1 MPSGGDNSKLPG
13 MGGAYNSFNLG
24 LYTYSHFNPVR
35 YTDPDGKF
43 ALVEFGIG
51 AIITY
56 LVIVAI
62 VNSKPTKYGANSN
75 SDESLGGATNSTSGG
90 DSRKSVNQASALVSA
105 AASPSSPP
113 PDDDGDRPRN
123 SAEKSDSGKL
133 RSNMENAGQQFRAGE
148 DAHHMVPGEMRAA
161 APAREVL
168 KKFGIGLNSAENG
181 VALTGSRAGS
191 IKDFF
196 SLTHRGSGLHS
207 EASIRSV
214 NQQLGS
220 ATTRQEAVEV
230 LNAIRQDILSGKLP

>member
-1 MPSGGDNSKLPG
+1 
-13 MGGAYNSFNLG
+13 MGGAYNTFNLG
-24 LYTYSHFNPVR
+24 LYTYSHLNPVR
-35 YTDPDGKF
+35 YKDPDGNSAEML
-43 ALVEFGIG
+43 ALCAGGPAACVVGG
-51 AIITY
+51 VLAVATTYAGYKAVQGTLHAIQSSS
-56 LVIVAI
+56 
-62 VNSKPTKYGANSN
+62 NNESSK
-75 SDESLGGATNSTSGG
+75 AT
-90 DSRKSVNQASALVSA
+90 NQASALVSA
-105 AASPSSPP
+105 AASPASPP
-113 PDDDGDRPRN
+113 PDDDGNRPSN